1 MSKAPIDDFDE
12 QGLEVGHRKEWAAG
26 VPGVRW
32 AMQVAL
38 DQMGPSRTARTL
50 LKLNQQDGFDC
61 PGCAWPEKEHRH
73 KAEFCENGAKAVA
86 EEATKRRVER
96 EFFAQHSVTDLAS
109 KSDWWLGQQGRLI
122 EPMLKPAGQ
131 DHYRPIGWDQAF
143 DLIATELRSLE
154 SPDQATFYTSGR
166 TSNEAAFLY
175 QLMVRGFG
183 TNNLPDCSNM
193 CHESSGS
200 ALVQAIGVGKGSV
213 TLEDLEA
220 ADLIIVMGQNPG
232 TNHPRMLSTLETAK
246 QNGAVIVAVNP
257 LPEAGMIN
265 FRNPQTPKGMVG
277 NGTPLA
283 DDFLQARLG
292 GDLALLLAAGKL
304 LIEADDAAPGTVV
317 DRAFVE
323 QYTSGFEAYA
333 EHVRK
338 LDLGD
343 LVAGTGLSETEV
355 RSLANRL
362 LVSKKTIICWAMG
375 ITQHKHSV
383 ATIREIVNVLLIQGN
398 LGRPGAGVCPVRG
411 HSNVQGDRTM
421 GIFERMPDWF
431 LDNLGAEFGFQPP
444 REPGH
449 DTVESI
455 RAMRDGKVKVFMA
468 VGGNF
473 VRATPDSNLTE
484 AALRSCRLTVQV
496 STKLNRSH
504 AVCGETALILPT
516 LGRTDRD
523 RQRTGE
529 QLVSVEDSMSRVH
542 RSKGTVEPPSKN
554 LLSEVSIVCQLAER
568 LIGDGVAA
576 PWVEFEA
583 DYRTIRERISRVIPG
598 FADFEA
604 KLAQPAGF
612 ALPHA
617 SRSREF
623 PTSTGRA
630 NFAVNELW
638 YPQVLPGRLLLQTIR
653 SHDQYNTTIYGLDDR
668 YRGIKGGRRVVF
680 VNPADLTELG
690 LADGAMVDL
699 VGEFADGVERR
710 AENFRVVSYN
720 TAKGCAAAYYPETNV
735 LVPLDSVAD
744 VSNTPT
750 SKSVVVRLEPA
761 TS

>member
-1 MSKAPIDDFDE
+1 MSKAPRDDFDE
-12 QGLEVGHRKEWAAG
+12 QQLEVGHRKESAAG
-26 VPGVRW
+26 IPGVQW
-32 AMQVAL
+32 AMKVAL

-96 EFFAQHSVTDLAS
+96 DFFATHSVSELAG
-109 KSDWWLGQQGRLI
+109 KTDWWLGQQGRLT

-131 DHYRPIGWDQAF
+131 DHYRPISWDDAF
-143 DLIATELRSLE
+143 DLVAGELRSLD

-200 ALVQAIGVGKGSV
+200 ALTETIGVGKGSV
-213 TLEDLEA
+213 TLDDLEM

-232 TNHPRMLSTLETAK
+232 TNHPRMLSTLEVAK
-246 QNGAVIVAVNP
+246 QNGAVIVAINP
-257 LPEAGMIN
+257 LPEAGLIN
-265 FRNPQTPKGMVG
+265 FRNPQTPKGVVG
-277 NGTPLA
+277 KGTALA

-304 LIEADDAAPGTVV
+304 LIEAEDAAPGTVV
-317 DRAFVE
+317 DRSFVE
-323 QYTSGFEAYA
+323 QYTAGFPEYA

-338 LDLGD
+338 LDLD
-343 LVAGTGLSETEV
+343 ELVAGTGLSEAEV
-355 RSLANRL
+355 RSLADRL
-362 LVSKKTIICWAMG
+362 LASKKTIICWAMG

-383 ATIREIVNVLLIQGN
+383 ATIREIVNLLLIQGN

-431 LDNLGAEFGFQPP
+431 LDKLGAEFKFQPP
-444 REPGH
+444 REHGH
-449 DTVESI
+449 DTVASI
-455 RAMRDGKVKVFMA
+455 RAMRDGQVKVFMA

-484 AALRSCRLTVQV
+484 AALRKCRLTVQV

-504 AVCGETALILPT
+504 AICGETALILPT

-529 QLVSVEDSMSRVH
+529 QEVSVEDSMSRVH
-542 RSKGTVEPPSKN
+542 RSRGTLAPPSSQ
-554 LLSEVSIVCQLAER
+554 LLSEVAIICRLAER
-568 LIGDGVAA
+568 LVPDAVEA
-576 PWVEFEA
+576 PWAEFEA
-583 DYRTIRERISRVIPG
+583 DYRTIRARIAKVVPG
-598 FADFEA
+598 FEDFEA

-630 NFAVNELW
+630 NFSVNELW
-638 YPQVLPGRLLLQTIR
+638 YPKLPAGRLLLQTIR

-680 VNPADLTELG
+680 VNASDLVDLG
-690 LADGAMVDL
+690 LTDGTLVDL

-710 AENFRVVSYN
+710 AENFRIVAYD

-750 SKSVVVRLEPA
+750 SKSVVIRLEPA
-761 TS
+761 MP